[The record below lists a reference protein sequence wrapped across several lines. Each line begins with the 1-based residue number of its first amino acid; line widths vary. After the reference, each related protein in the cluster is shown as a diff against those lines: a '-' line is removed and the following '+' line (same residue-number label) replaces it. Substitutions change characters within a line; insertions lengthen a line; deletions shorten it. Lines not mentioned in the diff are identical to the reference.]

1 MTGATARGQVL
12 RHGDRCY
19 ATGTGATPRGQVLRH
34 GDRCYATG
42 TGATPRGQ
50 VLRHGD
56 REKSKLSISY
66 LLPITYYLFP
76 N

>member
-1 MTGATARGQVL
+1 ML

-19 ATGTGATPRGQVLRH
+19 ATGTGATPRGQ
-34 GDRCYATG
+34 G

-50 VLRHGD
+50 GTGATPRGQGTGILQLTTD
-56 REKSKLSISY
+56 
-66 LLPITYYLFP
+66 